1 MFAAGKSARVSG
13 GGSSSGDTHFDK
25 VTLLL
30 DGEGTNG
37 GQNNQFIDSLGNT
50 ITRIGNI
57 TQGSFSPF
65 RPSSDAYS
73 VSVNSGSSFATGTG
87 NYLTTSGGATY
98 TGDYT
103 IEGWFFQTGFGSSPY
118 TNIFAGGSTQIFIEG
133 DGTGGKRFGSVG
145 IYNGSSVVSA
155 ANVVPKWQWNHIAWQ
170 RSGSTTTIYVNGIS
184 VATSS
189 SISGTINASTIGAY
203 SGGSYQFQ
211 GYMSNIR
218 MSGIARYSG
227 NFTPP
232 TTPFSIDGATS
243 LLLKLEHANIIDKA
257 MMNNV
262 VTFGNAQISTSVK
275 KYGTSSLYN
284 PADLSGGGL
293 RVVNGGGGVG
303 TIQGDFTI
311 EWWAYHNNL
320 NTGSNHVMLGPWGG
334 VTGSQLLVR
343 VDNGTD
349 YQIYL
354 ANAAGLNVSLASSG
368 IVATT
373 WQHYAITRS
382 GSTCYA
388 FVGGTLIGS
397 WTNSSTLDLS
407 IVSLMSENA
416 GTSTIPDQM
425 LGYME
430 GIRITNGI
438 ARYTSTFTPPS
449 EFSYVNPKPP
459 TTVNYLIVAGGGGG
473 GGGVGG
479 GGGAGGVL
487 SGNTALSSGTTY
499 SITVGSG
506 GAGVSDYGPGADG
519 GNSTFNG
526 LTAIGGGG
534 GGGYSPATVGRPGGS
549 GGGANGYSSGR
560 TGGAGTAGQ
569 GNNGGDGAGSSQG
582 YAGGG
587 GGASQKGGNAYY
599 SGTDNANSYGG
610 AGGHGKFSYIT
621 GTPAYYGGGGGA
633 ASGVGSVDTGLPAF
647 GGAGGGGQGGSD
659 TPPGTFGFNA
669 VASTG
674 GGGGGSRDYPPA
686 GNGGSGVVILSIP
699 TSQYTGTYTGGPT
712 VTTVGT
718 NTVLKFTNASGS
730 YTA

>member
-1 MFAAGKSARVSG
+1 MFAAGKSARASSG
-13 GGSSSGDTHFDK
+13 GGSSSGDPYFSG

-30 DGEGTNG
+30 DGEGTNAL
-37 GQNNQFIDSLGNT
+37 QNNTFRDDASNT
-50 ITRIGNI
+50 ISRNGNI

-65 RPSSDAYS
+65 RPSSSAYG
-73 VSVNSGSSFATGTG
+73 VSVNSGSSYAEGQG
-87 NYLTTSGGATY
+87 NYLFASGGVNF

-103 IEGWFFQTGFGSSPY
+103 IEGWFFQTGYGSSPY
-118 TNIFAGGSTQIFIEG
+118 INVFAGGSTQIYFEG
-133 DGTGGKRFGSVG
+133 DGAGGKRFGGVG
-145 IYNGSSVVSA
+145 IYNGSSVTSA
-155 ANVVPKWQWNHIAWQ
+155 ANVVPKWQWNHVVWQ
-170 RSGSTTTIYVNGIS
+170 RSGSTTTIYVNGVS
-184 VATSS
+184 VVTSG
-189 SISGTINASTIGAY
+189 SISGTVNAAYIGAY
-203 SGGSYQFQ
+203 SNGQYQYQ

-232 TTPFSIDGATS
+232 TTPFTIDGATS
-243 LLLKLEHANIIDKA
+243 LLLKFEAAEIIDKS
-257 MMNNV
+257 MRNNIETV
-262 VTFGNAQISTSVK
+262 GNAQISTSVK
-275 KYGTSSLYN
+275 KYGSSSIYI
-284 PADLSGGGL
+284 P
-293 RVVNGGGGVG
+293 GVG
-303 TIQGDFTI
+303 GAGHSLKAARTPDNFDLPGDFTV
-311 EWWAYHNNL
+311 EFWAYPVSWSQYSPVIETRQADDTISGL
-320 NTGSNHVMLGPWGG
+320 YVMLFNNGWTLYPFPQG
-334 VTGSQLLVR
+334 V
-343 VDNGTD
+343 
-349 YQIYL
+349 
-354 ANAAGLNVSLASSG
+354 AATTN
-368 IVATT
+368 T
-373 WQHYAITRS
+373 WQHIAFVRS
-382 GSTCYA
+382 GDTLYGFKDGVLFQTVSCPVSTYTYSGNGILSMGYA
-388 FVGGTLIGS
+388 VGDVAFSRFFNGYID
-397 WTNSSTLDLS
+397 DL
-407 IVSLMSENA
+407 
-416 GTSTIPDQM
+416 
-425 LGYME
+425 
-430 GIRITNGI
+430 RITKGY
-438 ARYTSTFTPPS
+438 ARYTSNFTPPTAALS
-449 EFSYVNPKPP
+449 STYVDPKPA
-459 TTVNYLIVAGGGGG
+459 TNINYLIVGGGGGG

-499 SITVGSG
+499 SIVVGTG

-549 GGGANGYSSGR
+549 GGGANGYSAGR

-569 GNNGGDGAGSSQG
+569 GNNGGDGAGPSQG

-599 SGTDNANSYGG
+599 SGTDNATSFGG

-633 ASGVGSVDTGLPAF
+633 ASGLGGTNTGLPAF

-669 VASTG
+669 VAGTG

-699 TSQYTGTYTGGPT
+699 NAQYTGVYTGSPT
-712 VTTVGT
+712 VTLVGT
-718 NTVLKFTNASGS
+718 NRVMRFTGNGS